1 MAAML
6 SNEMVL
12 DELRHGFAQF
22 ELVTSPV
29 ASVSASSYRPYQ
41 RGKPFAL
48 SAGAT
53 GHQFFARIGSSL
65 GGASP
70 ALKKVERY
78 SVQKITGD
86 GRCMFRAMVKG
97 MAFNKGVKLH
107 PRDERDD
114 AGNIVHKETMASTY
128 YVISKKIHLIHWG
141 KLSVLFCLILCDYF
155 PEVDEKSAFPCVKD
169 ELRMA
174 VKEAICDDEK
184 ERLKYEEALVAITV
198 EESLRRTLIHFT
210 RYCQRIGRSDFW
222 GGESELLVL
231 SKLCCQPIMV
241 YIPEQ
246 EHGGRGSGFIPIAE
260 YGAEFR
266 KGSKNRK
273 ARKVVRLLY
282 SGRNHYDLLV

>member
-1 MAAML
+1 MAAVF
-6 SNEMVL
+6 SNETVL

-29 ASVSASSYRPYQ
+29 ASVSASSYRPNQ
-41 RGKPFAL
+41 RGNPFFAS
-48 SAGAT
+48 SAAT
-53 GHQFFARIGSSL
+53 GHQFFARIGPSL

-86 GRCMFRAMVKG
+86 GRCMFRALVKG

-114 AGNIVHKETMASTY
+114 A
-128 YVISKKIHLIHWG
+128 
-141 KLSVLFCLILCDYF
+141 
-155 PEVDEKSAFPCVKD
+155 D

-198 EESLRRTLIHFT
+198 EESLRR
-210 RYCQRIGRSDFW
+210 YCQRIGRSDFR

-246 EHGGRGSGFIPIAE
+246 EVLH
-260 YGAEFR
+260 
-266 KGSKNRK
+266 
-273 ARKVVRLLY
+273 LQ
-282 SGRNHYDLLV
+282 

>member
-29 ASVSASSYRPYQ
+29 ASVSASSNRPYQ
-41 RGKPFAL
+41 RGKPFAVF
-48 SAGAT
+48 AGAT
-53 GHQFFARIGSSL
+53 GHQFFARIGPSL

-86 GRCMFRAMVKG
+86 GRCMFRALVKG

-114 AGNIVHKETMASTY
+114 A
-128 YVISKKIHLIHWG
+128 
-141 KLSVLFCLILCDYF
+141 
-155 PEVDEKSAFPCVKD
+155 D

-198 EESLRRTLIHFT
+198 EESLR

>member
-22 ELVTSPV
+22 ELVASPA
-29 ASVSASSYRPYQ
+29 ASVSASSYRSYQ

-48 SAGAT
+48 FAGAT
-53 GHQFFARIGSSL
+53 GHQFFARIGPSL

-78 SVQKITGD
+78 SVQKVTGD

-114 AGNIVHKETMASTY
+114 A
-128 YVISKKIHLIHWG
+128 
-141 KLSVLFCLILCDYF
+141 
-155 PEVDEKSAFPCVKD
+155 D

-198 EESLRRTLIHFT
+198 EESLRR
-210 RYCQRIGRSDFW
+210 YCQRIRRSDFW

>member
-1 MAAML
+1 MAAVPP
-6 SNEMVL
+6 SNDVVL
-12 DELRHGFAQF
+12 EELRDGLAQF
-22 ELVTSPV
+22 ELATSPV
-29 ASVSASSYRPYQ
+29 ASVSASSYRPHQ
-41 RGKPFAL
+41 TGNAFAVL
-48 SAGAT
+48 SGAT
-53 GHQFFARIGSSL
+53 GYHVFARIGPSL

-70 ALKKVERY
+70 ALKKAERY

-86 GRCMFRAMVKG
+86 GRCMFRALVKG

-114 AGNIVHKETMASTY
+114 A
-128 YVISKKIHLIHWG
+128 
-141 KLSVLFCLILCDYF
+141 
-155 PEVDEKSAFPCVKD
+155 D

-198 EESLRRTLIHFT
+198 EESLRR
-210 RYCQRIGRSDFW
+210 YCQRIGRSDFW

-231 SKLCCQPIMV
+231 SKLCCQPVMV